1 MCLLFCFFSRE
12 PRRVSLHKGPQG
24 LGFNIVGGEGG
35 EGIFISFILTGGAA
49 DLSGELKKG
58 DQILSVNGID
68 LVQATHEQA
77 ADILKN
83 SGVNVHLVLQYR
95 PEAYERF
102 QARINER
109 REQMLNSASN
119 LHNNG
124 INQPALS
131 GATSASNLA
140 GGSGGSGGPVSGAH
154 SLNNLSNLTGT
165 MISKQKKTFFVR
177 ALFDYDPVKDS
188 GLPGKGLAFHY
199 GEILHV
205 TNASDDE
212 WWQARRVVGGPE
224 DWGIVPSRKRV
235 ERKER
240 ARQRKVNFGK
250 NSELAAAAAGGA
262 ANGGKTGTLD
272 KKKKGTLKFFMKGG
286 SKKDVNSSDEL
297 SDHERNVFSLLYF
310 YFLVL
315 FKKYITNWLFFLFFF
330 YLFIY
335 QI

>member
-1 MCLLFCFFSRE
+1 LNQRTFSYAIFRE

-77 ADILKN
+77 ADILKQA
-83 SGVNVHLVLQYR
+83 GANVHLVVQHR

-119 LHNNG
+119 LHAAAG
-124 INQPALS
+124 GGGGGGGAPLS
-131 GATSASNLA
+131 SATSASNIA
-140 GGSGGSGGPVSGAH
+140 NGNMPVVGGAL

-165 MISKQKKTFFVR
+165 LITKHKKMLYVR

-188 GLPGKGLAFHY
+188 GLPGKGLPFHY
-199 GEILHV
+199 GDILHV

-212 WWQARRVVGGPE
+212 WWQARRVQLDGRE
-224 DWGIVPSRKRV
+224 DDLGIIPSKRRV

-240 ARQRKVNFGK
+240 ARQRKVNFGR
-250 NSELAAAAAGGA
+250 NSEHSAAAAATNA
-262 ANGGKTGTLD
+262 KNGTLD
-272 KKKKGTLKFFMKGG
+272 KKKKGGLSFFKKG
-286 SKKDVNSSDEL
+286 SKKDVNSGDEL
-297 SDHERNVFSLLYF
+297 SDHERKLNA
-310 YFLVL
+310 
-315 FKKYITNWLFFLFFF
+315 IC
-330 YLFIY
+330 
-335 QI
+335 